1 MAKEAGEIVRY
12 EPAPEP
18 MAGAVA
24 IGVLTL
30 LNVACIVAFA
40 ASILGLL
47 PPPTNMK
54 ALKAA
59 DPGRWAEIVTTTQQ
73 LEGFLLATS
82 LTITAFIL
90 AIYRRWF
97 LPDILVVKRRRKKFE
112 DL

>member
-18 MAGAVA
+18 LAGAIA
-24 IGVLTL
+24 IAILTVVNVVFIL
-30 LNVACIVAFA
+30 LFGW
-40 ASILGLL
+40 GLL
-47 PPPTNMK
+47 AGWNSPV
-54 ALKAA
+54 A
-59 DPGRWAEIVTTTQQ
+59 QQ
-73 LEGFLLATS
+73 VEGFWLASAFT
-82 LTITAFIL
+82 TTAFIL